1 MKRSSSLTFFVLTVP
16 RKRNTDLNRK
26 EAVRLRQRRIKNGG
40 YSLYL
45 DTYWNGK
52 RSYDFLKLYL
62 NPPTDDLAVI
72 ENKTSMYL
80 KSSRI
85 E

>member
-1 MKRSSSLTFFVLTVP
+1 MP

-26 EAVRLRQRRIKNGG
+26 EPVLLRQRRIKNGG

-52 RSYDFLKLYL
+52 RSYDFLNLYL
-62 NPPTDDLAVI
+62 NPPTD
-72 ENKTSMYL
+72 EKYL
-80 KSSRI
+80 KPKAWKLLIIFKMKLHFLYTAMGDS
-85 E
+85 